1 MNKKELVAELSN
13 ITGITQK
20 DTENVI
26 NSFVNIVID
35 ELKKGEQISI
45 AGFGIFKKVDKLARM
60 GINPSTGAKID
71 IAAKSV
77 PKFVAAKVFKDSF

>member
-1 MNKKELVAELSN
+1 MNKKELVAELSEKSN
-13 ITGITQK
+13 LTQK
-20 DTENVI
+20 DTENVV
-26 NSFVNIVID
+26 NSFVNIVIE

-45 AGFGIFKKVDKLARM
+45 AGFGIFKKVDKLARI

-77 PKFVAAKVFKDSF
+77 PKFVAAKTFKDSF